1 MSIFRLFKNTSK
13 KTPPQQGYYDP
24 RGIHHGEP
32 QFSQPQ
38 QHVGHQGYPNLSYP
52 QQQVHQGGHQNHPYQ
67 GFPQNTPSYGA
78 PQAVPQGP
86 QLNPQGQQD
95 PYTRQSPSF
104 GNVPGVG
111 MTQQQPNLF
120 AQPQS
125 SGASSTSHGNFF
137 QQQPPAN
144 HPQQS
149 GNDLKGLKFWDT
161 SSSPRED
168 DFEDEESEEGE
179 GQPLRFVFALGILII
194 FAALAWLIFKWSTQT
209 VSNVAPHIQADQKP
223 YKVRPDHPGGIQIPH
238 QDKLIYG
245 KLEHQPSG
253 ADAESVQGEHI
264 LPPPEPVMQPAASF
278 APPPGY
284 MPPPH
289 GAPQGPQTG
298 PAFQQGAHQQG
309 MAAPQVPQQQPYS
322 QAPQGQQHPQYVQ
335 QGYAPYQG
343 QPQQGYQQPAQP
355 QQGPAYPASAQQQP
369 YAQGMPAPQAYP
381 GQNPPQYVDED
392 GEQDREGDQFYPNN
406 MNQPQVQNPTVQPQN
421 GQNPQHVMSQGQASQ
436 EIENIIDSASSSHP
450 TGTLGVIP
458 KSEAQSSQT
467 AGQPLFK
474 ARVASLPTKKA
485 AEEEWDR
492 LKRNHGAVFKG
503 LNKSIQEQTVGGKK
517 YHVLYVLGFSGE
529 AKAKEFCKKLG
540 NNCAYTKQQ

>member
-13 KTPPQQGYYDP
+13 KTPPQQGYHDP

-38 QHVGHQGYPNLSYP
+38 QHMGQGYPNLSYP
-52 QQQVHQGGHQNHPYQ
+52 QQQVHQGGHQGHPYQ
-67 GFPQNTPSYGA
+67 GFPQTSSSYGA
-78 PQAVPQGP
+78 PQTPQGP
-86 QLNPQGQQD
+86 QLNPQGQD
-95 PYTRQSPSF
+95 PYMRQSPSF
-104 GNVPGVG
+104 GSASGVG
-111 MTQQQPNLF
+111 MAQQQPNLF
-120 AQPQS
+120 AQSQPSGTS
-125 SGASSTSHGNFF
+125 SAPHGNFF

-149 GNDLKGLKFWDT
+149 GNDLRGLKFWDT
-161 SSSPRED
+161 SSSARED

-253 ADAESVQGEHI
+253 VDAESVQGEHI
-264 LPPPEPVMQPAASF
+264 LPPPEPVMQPAAF

-289 GAPQGPQTG
+289 HGAMPQGPQAAPTLQQGMAPQGPQ
-298 PAFQQGAHQQG
+298 
-309 MAAPQVPQQQPYS
+309 PYH
-322 QAPQGQQHPQYVQ
+322 QAPQGGQHPQYPQ
-335 QGYAPYQG
+335 QGYALYQG
-343 QPQQGYQQPAQP
+343 QPQQAYQQPAQP
-355 QQGPAYPASAQQQP
+355 QGPAYPAAQQQP
-369 YAQGMPAPQAYP
+369 YAQGVPAPQAYS

-392 GEQDREGDQFYPNN
+392 GEQDRDGEQFYPNN
-406 MNQPQVQNPTVQPQN
+406 MNQPQVQHSTIQPQDV
-421 GQNPQHVMSQGQASQ
+421 QNPQHASPQEQASQ
-436 EIENIIDSASSSHP
+436 EIENIIDSAPSSYP

-458 KSEAQSSQT
+458 KSEAQTASQA

-485 AEEEWDR
+485 AEQEWDR
-492 LKRNHGAVFKG
+492 LKRNHGGVFKG
-503 LNKSIQEQTVGGKK
+503 LSKSIQEQTVGGKK